1 MLSFDEFF
9 AYLNFHPLSY
19 LIDIDYWKKLGF
31 RDIQDALQR
40 YADMRGESIPQA
52 VSKTKFPKNVILFIG
67 DGMSIATVTGAR
79 IHKGQKLFKQSGEEQ
94 FLSWERF
101 PASALMKV
109 NMRFDFDPGV
119 LALAKYFWA
128 AN

>member
-1 MLSFDEFF
+1 
-9 AYLNFHPLSY
+9 
-19 LIDIDYWKKLGF
+19 
-31 RDIQDALQR
+31 
-40 YADMRGESIPQA
+40 MRGESIPQA

-109 NMRFDFDPGV
+109 NMQFDFDPGV
-119 LALAKYFWA
+119 WAVWALPKYFLLS
-128 AN
+128 NLLKISMLFLSK

>member
-1 MLSFDEFF
+1 M
-9 AYLNFHPLSY
+9 
-19 LIDIDYWKKLGF
+19 KLGHQ
-31 RDIQDALQR
+31 DIQDALQR
-40 YADMRGESIPQA
+40 YADLRDESIEQA

-79 IHKGQKLFKQSGEEQ
+79 IHKGQKMFKHSGEEQ

-109 NMRFDFDPGV
+109 NIWGWP
-119 LALAKYFWA
+119 
-128 AN
+128 

>member
-1 MLSFDEFF
+1 M
-9 AYLNFHPLSY
+9 
-19 LIDIDYWKKLGF
+19 KLGHQ
-31 RDIQDALQR
+31 DIQDALQR
-40 YADMRGESIPQA
+40 YADLRDESIEQA

-79 IHKGQKLFKQSGEEQ
+79 IHKGQKMFKHSGEEQ

-109 NMRFDFDPGV
+109 NIWGWPWGMKLNKQSVLEHDFIVYG
-119 LALAKYFWA
+119 A
-128 AN
+128 